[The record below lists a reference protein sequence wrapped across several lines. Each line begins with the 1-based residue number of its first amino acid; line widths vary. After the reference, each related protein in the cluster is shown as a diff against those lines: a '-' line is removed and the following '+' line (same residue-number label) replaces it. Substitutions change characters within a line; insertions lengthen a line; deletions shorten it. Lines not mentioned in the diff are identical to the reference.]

1 MVLSLMPRCPFCNKL
16 LPDSEN
22 IQDGWNCECGEWIPN
37 GFEIKE
43 GENCEDCP
51 VLYCPERKKPGIKS
65 NKY

>member
-1 MVLSLMPRCPFCNKL
+1 MARCPFCNNP
-16 LPDSEN
+16 LPDSGK
-22 IQDGWNCECGEWIPN
+22 IQGGWNCECGEWIPK

-51 VLYCPERKKPGIKS
+51 VLYCPERKKPDIKP